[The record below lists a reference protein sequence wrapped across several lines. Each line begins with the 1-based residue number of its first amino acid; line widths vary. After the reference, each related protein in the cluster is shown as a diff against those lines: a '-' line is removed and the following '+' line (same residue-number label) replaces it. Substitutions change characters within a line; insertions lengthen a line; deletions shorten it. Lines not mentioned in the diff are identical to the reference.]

1 MAEPLKILVCGDVCG
16 KLKALFGRV
25 ANILKKNKG
34 FEMLLC
40 VGSFFGTSQESEE
53 EWRAYKSGTNTV
65 PIPTY
70 ILGPTEKLESSYF
83 SEVSLENGGEL
94 CENVTYLGRKGIL
107 KTQSGVQIAYLS
119 GVDKSEAPEDGCHF
133 SQDDILALESQC
145 QDESFKGLDI
155 LITSCW
161 PRSVSQFASRPDGI
175 DPDRC
180 GSSQISRLAEQLKPR
195 YHFAGHEGVH
205 YERAPY
211 RNHQVLREA
220 AQHVT
225 RFISLAQVGNPDKK
239 KYMYAFSIV
248 PMASMDKSELVK
260 QPPDVTEFPYKK
272 ILGNSDL
279 SAAEKGPE
287 IQQKDTTLSQ
297 NYFFDMSNTGNRQ
310 GGGNKRYGSHGTD
323 SNNPK
328 RPRKGPPPLKG
339 SCWFCLGSPQV
350 EKHLVVSVGDDS
362 YVALAKGGLVPDHVL
377 ICPIGHFESS
387 VKLSEDVLMEIE
399 KYKSALRKC
408 FHSEGKSC
416 IIFERNFYTQHL
428 QLQAV
433 PVPHTDVEE
442 LKDIFREHGDSSC
455 LALKEVAVNTE
466 LKQAVPIGA
475 PYFVVEFDNGERLLH
490 RVLHKMPLQFG
501 REVLASPSLLNM
513 VDRVDWKACK
523 VSVDD
528 EKKIVAAFRKKFQP
542 FDFNAI

>member
-70 ILGPTEKLESSYF
+70 ILGPMEKLESSYF

-119 GVDKSEAPEDGCHF
+119 GVEKSEAPEDGCHF

-239 KYMYAFSIV
+239 K
-248 PMASMDKSELVK
+248 
-260 QPPDVTEFPYKK
+260 
-272 ILGNSDL
+272 
-279 SAAEKGPE
+279 
-287 IQQKDTTLSQ
+287 DTTLSQ

-323 SNNPK
+323 SSNPK

-350 EKHLVVSVGDDS
+350 EKHLVVSVGDDVS
-362 YVALAKGGLVPDHVL
+362 GV
-377 ICPIGHFESS
+377 I
-387 VKLSEDVLMEIE
+387 
-399 KYKSALRKC
+399 
-408 FHSEGKSC
+408 
-416 IIFERNFYTQHL
+416 
-428 QLQAV
+428 
-433 PVPHTDVEE
+433 
-442 LKDIFREHGDSSC
+442 
-455 LALKEVAVNTE
+455 
-466 LKQAVPIGA
+466 
-475 PYFVVEFDNGERLLH
+475 
-490 RVLHKMPLQFG
+490 
-501 REVLASPSLLNM
+501 SL
-513 VDRVDWKACK
+513 
-523 VSVDD
+523 
-528 EKKIVAAFRKKFQP
+528 
-542 FDFNAI
+542 